1 MTDYTRLSVHG
12 STRRA
17 EVVVPT
23 DEPVGSVLPRLIEL
37 LDEPSGTVARPLT
50 LVGADGEP
58 LDIAQ
63 SPQQQGLLDG
73 TALRLVRLDAAPPP
87 PLVIDVT
94 DAAADALSARRD
106 RWGER
111 PRLAVALTAI
121 GIATAAAGIAIPF
134 ADAGP
139 LLAVHA
145 GALVV
150 LLAAAIGFGLGRMP
164 RLAAVFTAGAA
175 GLALPIT
182 VDAARLSVTGGL
194 LVSVAPVIGAAAALV
209 ALGLVLLLGVGVGLR
224 RRGAVAG
231 GIIGVVLGGLLLVQL
246 VLGMPAVDAAA
257 ITGTVAAFLTGLL
270 PWVSLSAAGLTGLDQ
285 RVGDGEPLPRSRAAA
300 SIDDAYSALTWGVA
314 ATAAALAVSG
324 VVLVLSRSLWPALL
338 ATAFALVAAL
348 RTRAFPLSGQIA
360 LLWAAVG
367 VMALTAL
374 PAIGATAATAWIAV
388 AATLLLAAVIA
399 VAALVR
405 PRPHQRARLRSLGNV
420 LELIAVVALIPLVLG
435 VFDIYADL
443 LALFGGGA

>member
-1 MTDYTRLSVHG
+1 VTDYTRLSVHG
-12 STRRA
+12 SMRRA

-23 DEPVGSVLPRLIEL
+23 DEPVGTVLPRLIEL

-121 GIATAAAGIAIPF
+121 GIATAAAGSAVPF

-139 LLAVHA
+139 LLAAHA

-150 LLAAAIGFGLGRMP
+150 VLATAIGFGLGRMP

-182 VDAARLSVTGGL
+182 FDAARLAVNGGL
-194 LVSVAPVIGAAAALV
+194 SSVAPVLAAATALV
-209 ALGLVLLLGVGVGLR
+209 TLGLVLLLGVGAGLR
-224 RRGAVAG
+224 RRGAVPG
-231 GIIGVVLGGLLLVQL
+231 GVIGVVLGGILVLQL

-285 RVGDGEPLPRSRAAA
+285 RVGDGEPLPRARAAA

-324 VVLVLSRSLWPALL
+324 VVLVLARSLWPALL

-360 LLWAAVG
+360 ILWGVVG
-367 VMALTAL
+367 VIALTAL
-374 PAIGATAATAWIAV
+374 PALGATYVTAWIAV
-388 AATLLLAAVIA
+388 AAALVLAAVIA
-399 VAALVR
+399 AAALVR

-420 LELIAVVALIPLVLG
+420 VELVAVVALIPLVLG